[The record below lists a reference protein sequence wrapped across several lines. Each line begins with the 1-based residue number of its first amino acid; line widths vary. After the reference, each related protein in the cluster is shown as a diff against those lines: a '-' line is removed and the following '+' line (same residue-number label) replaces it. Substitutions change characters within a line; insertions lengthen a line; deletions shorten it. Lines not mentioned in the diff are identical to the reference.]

1 MTRATPFPTTGS
13 ILCLVQMS
21 DSMRAEVY
29 TGPVRTKVDA
39 ARRVINRVIDS
50 VVSFAAKRAV
60 NQPSFVIGVVAY
72 HTGSDGS
79 PRFCPLLPGSSPEH
93 PLVPVISLD
102 PSQVDSPP
110 DEPRR
115 WIDLNPSGGAPG
127 RAALAYA
134 REVLVQ
140 WTKDHVES
148 VSPLVVHCTDGESD
162 HGPLDTE
169 ARALTSAV
177 AGVLLIHCLFRQGL
191 QPSEFTPIPDIPSG
205 DLWSMSSPLPTEDE
219 PNPGQAVRRGLLV
232 NKLSASRIIYKLVHE
247 LWTGSA
253 PTASAEPLAS
263 TSVAVEAPVPPP
275 SPASSKPPRFE
286 VRPLLTPKRG
296 NTEDE
301 WEDGFGFDPGTGVLA
316 LADGASD
323 GVFTKLWVHRLVDSY
338 VARPFPLDDLT
349 LVEPWIREQQQV
361 WYKAIDY
368 PSLRWSLQKKVD
380 MSCGAATFLAFL
392 LDPPSMDR
400 GHEQGSEPDAVGWM
414 VWAVGDVCI
423 FHVREGRLL
432 TVFPIER
439 SRDFGFSPVV
449 YQSKPLRKTPVAAVR
464 RGELLPRDLMVFA
477 TDALA
482 QHLLASVEAGDMPE
496 WEHFWDIE
504 PVAWRQHIEELRDR
518 SAIVNDDCTLLL
530 LRLAG
535 STPKIAAAGVEHTAD
550 MTPRQEPQ
558 PASDREQVP
567 ATELSSFMSGSSD
580 IAGSNEVL

>member
-1 MTRATPFPTTGS
+1 M
-13 ILCLVQMS
+13 
-21 DSMRAEVY
+21 
-29 TGPVRTKVDA
+29 
-39 ARRVINRVIDS
+39 
-50 VVSFAAKRAV
+50 
-60 NQPSFVIGVVAY
+60 
-72 HTGSDGS
+72 
-79 PRFCPLLPGSSPEH
+79 
-93 PLVPVISLD
+93 
-102 PSQVDSPP
+102 
-110 DEPRR
+110 
-115 WIDLNPSGGAPG
+115 
-127 RAALAYA
+127 
-134 REVLVQ
+134 
-140 WTKDHVES
+140 
-148 VSPLVVHCTDGESD
+148 
-162 HGPLDTE
+162 
-169 ARALTSAV
+169 
-177 AGVLLIHCLFRQGL
+177 
-191 QPSEFTPIPDIPSG
+191 
-205 DLWSMSSPLPTEDE
+205 
-219 PNPGQAVRRGLLV
+219 RRGLLV
-232 NKLSASRIIYKLVHE
+232 NKLSASRII
-247 LWTGSA
+247 TSSSA
-253 PTASAEPLAS
+253 SCGRVPLPTASAEPFS
-263 TSVAVEAPVPPP
+263 PTSVAVEAPVPPP
-275 SPASSKPPRFE
+275 SPASAKPPRFE
-286 VRPLLTPKRG
+286 VRPLHTPKRG

-316 LADGASD
+316 LADGAGD

-400 GHEQGSEPDAVGWM
+400 GHEQGSGPDAVGWM
-414 VWAVGDVCI
+414 VWAVGDVCL

-449 YQSKPLRKTPVAAVR
+449 YQSKPLRKTPVAAVM

-482 QHLLASVEAGDMPE
+482 QHLLASVEAGDPPE

-504 PVAWRQHIEELRDR
+504 PVAWRQQIEELRDR

-558 PASDREQVP
+558 PASDRERVP